1 MTHVI
6 SFSVRSASL
15 FSYSSPSA
23 PHGVGVVSSRTSSA
37 SSPCVRK
44 ARRVAGAVS
53 TDAGS
58 ATIDACELG
67 CTISPAPSSPAAAA
81 VDGPPS
87 RIGAPEVEAAGVT
100 AAAAEGIR
108 RELRR
113 KAVLRRTLM
122 SESGNDVSRWNE
134 VGLGRE
140 E

>member
-23 PHGVGVVSSRTSSA
+23 PHGVGVVSSRTSAA

-67 CTISPAPSSPAAAA
+67 CTISPAHASPAA

-87 RIGAPEVEAAGVT
+87 RIGAPELEAAGAT
-100 AAAAEGIR
+100 AATAEGIR